1 MAQREAQPL
10 AAEPPAAEGA
20 GAARPTAGGGRRF
33 AVPAPWRWPAFASLR
48 HRNYLFLWI
57 GSLFSNTGDWMDQV
71 ALNWLVW
78 QLTRDPV
85 ALAALNACRALPILV
100 FTLFGGALADRVER
114 RRLMQSSQTFAMLLA
129 FALAALV
136 WGGVVQLWQIYLIG
150 ALRGTM
156 MSVNQ
161 PTRQAL
167 ISELVPRES
176 LMNAVALNS
185 ATLNL
190 TRVFGGAL
198 GGLLI
203 GLFGVAGCFFLNG
216 LSFIVVIGAL
226 ALMDIPAHPGG
237 RRGKDRNILRSVGAG
252 LLYIRRDPALLG
264 LVLTGLVPMILGMP
278 YMSLLPIFADS
289 VLNIGNEGYGFMVSL
304 TGLGALAGALTVASL
319 PNVRGRGRIMLAVLV
334 GFGAMLVCFSLTGW
348 APLSFAL
355 LLGVGCGS
363 TSYIAVN
370 NTLLQT
376 YASDEMRGRVM
387 SVFFLNRGL
396 VPLGTILAG
405 FSARLIGPQHTV
417 TIMGTSVVALALII
431 GARVQ
436 ALRDLA

>member
-1 MAQREAQPL
+1 MARREAPPLVGEVQPIEGQPAPLGRRFPL
-10 AAEPPAAEGA
+10 AA
-20 GAARPTAGGGRRF
+20 
-33 AVPAPWRWPAFASLR
+33 PWHWSVFSSLR
-48 HRNYLFLWI
+48 HRNYFLLWV

-78 QLTRDPV
+78 QLSHDPV
-85 ALAALNACRALPILV
+85 ALGLLNACRALPILA

-114 RRLMQSSQTFAMLLA
+114 RRLMQSSQVFAMVLA
-129 FALAALV
+129 FALAGLV
-136 WGGVVQLWQIYLIG
+136 WSGAVQLWQIYLIG

-185 ATLNL
+185 ATINL

-226 ALMDIPAHPGG
+226 ALMQIPAHPNGG
-237 RRGKDRNILRSVGAG
+237 RVKENILRSVGAG
-252 LLYIRRDPALLG
+252 LRYIQRDAALLG

-278 YMSLLPIFADS
+278 YLSLLPIFADQ
-289 VLNIGNEGYGFMVSL
+289 VLGVGNAGYGFMVSL
-304 TGLGALAGALTVASL
+304 TGLGALAGALTVAAV
-319 PNVRGRGRIMLAVLV
+319 PHAPRRGRIMLLV
-334 GFGAMLVCFSLTGW
+334 MIVFGAMLALFSLSVW
-348 APLSFAL
+348 PPLSFVL

-376 YASDEMRGRVM
+376 YSSDEMRGRVM

-396 VPLGTILAG
+396 VPLGTMLAS
-405 FSARLIGPQHTV
+405 FSARLLGPQYTV
-417 TIMGTSVVALALII
+417 AIMGASIVALALII
-431 GARVQ
+431 GARVR